1 MLPVKTTICQC
12 WDPRLLGQEAH
23 AAPRG
28 DAEQPCPPGQAGSSC
43 LCRSTKACLEKCS
56 SDIPSQNGREL
67 HEPPMSRSCNVI
79 CYSFLWQNWQN
90 VGMIQFLIQ
99 NLMMTCFEASQPVKR
114 PDALCNTLQWSLSH
128 VLEQWTVSH
137 VQIHQLWHKLFG
149 ANLLLIAMG
158 KRSAP
163 EKGALGVGGKA
174 AKPSRPWRDRI
185 LGAIEP
191 LGTY

>member
-99 NLMMTCFEASQPVKR
+99 NLMMF
-114 PDALCNTLQWSLSH
+114 WSLSTSEKTRCALQH
-128 VLEQWTVSH
+128 AAVKLESCSGTMNSQSCANSSTVAQAFWGESPSDSH
-137 VQIHQLWHKLFG
+137 G
-149 ANLLLIAMG
+149 
-158 KRSAP
+158 
-163 EKGALGVGGKA
+163 E
-174 AKPSRPWRDRI
+174 
-185 LGAIEP
+185 
-191 LGTY
+191 T